1 MRPFLVG
8 PMLLGLAL
16 VFGGCIGS
24 IQTTAIEAAGSG
36 GLKPTQEDKDA
47 GLVGIDRE
55 FKLKDFQIVVVKQFK
70 VTEPELN
77 DEEDKKLAAEMPSY
91 LQAELVR
98 RLRES
103 GLFARVINAS
113 ETDYSPGGDKALVLD
128 GEITRLAPGSR
139 ALRYI
144 VGFGAGRSKA
154 QSEMRFVDAQTS
166 KVLMVTADRSVAA
179 YGIFGGDSRDHL
191 RESFDDMARNLAKFL
206 VRLSKDEA
214 PPKDVP
220 APAPSSPTRR

>member
-1 MRPFLVG
+1 LTFILS
-8 PMLLGLAL
+8 
-16 VFGGCIGS
+16 GCIGA
-24 IQTTAIEAAGSG
+24 IQTTAVEPRGAGE
-36 GLKPTQEDKDA
+36 LKPTQEDKDA
-47 GLVGIDRE
+47 GLVGISRG
-55 FKLKDFQIVVVKQFK
+55 FNLKDYRIALVKLFK

-77 DEEDKKLAAEMPSY
+77 DEEDKKLAAEMPAY

-113 ETDYSPGGDKALVLD
+113 ETDYTQGSEKALVLD

-139 ALRYI
+139 ALRYL

-154 QSEMRFVDAQTS
+154 QSEIRFLDAQTGR
-166 KVLMVTADRSVAA
+166 VLMVTADRSVAA

-191 RESFDDMARNLAKFL
+191 RESFDDMARNVGKFL
-206 VRLSKDEA
+206 VRLSKGEA
-214 PPKDVP
+214 PKKE
-220 APAPSSPTRR
+220 

>member
-1 MRPFLVG
+1 MRARTFIIG
-8 PMLLGLAL
+8 SALLGLTFIL
-16 VFGGCIGS
+16 SGCIGA
-24 IQTTAIEAAGSG
+24 IQTTAVEPRGAGE
-36 GLKPTQEDKDA
+36 LKPTQEDKDA
-47 GLVGIDRE
+47 GLVGISRG
-55 FKLKDFQIVVVKQFK
+55 FNLKDYRIALVKLFK

-77 DEEDKKLAAEMPSY
+77 DEEDKKLAAEMPAY

-113 ETDYSPGGDKALVLD
+113 ETDYTQGSEKALVLD

-139 ALRYI
+139 ALRYL

-154 QSEMRFVDAQTS
+154 QSEIRFLDAQTGR
-166 KVLMVTADRSVAA
+166 VLMVTADRSVAA

-191 RESFDDMARNLAKFL
+191 RESFDDMARNVGKFL
-206 VRLSKDEA
+206 VRLSKGEA
-214 PPKDVP
+214 PKKE
-220 APAPSSPTRR
+220 

>member
-1 MRPFLVG
+1 
-8 PMLLGLAL
+8 MLLGSAL

-24 IQTTAIEAAGSG
+24 IQTTAIDAAGAG

-55 FKLKDFQIVVVKQFK
+55 FNLKDFQIIVVKQFK

-113 ETDYSPGGDKALVLD
+113 ETDYSPGSDKALVLD

-166 KVLMVTADRSVAA
+166 KVFMVTADRSVAA

-206 VRLSKDEA
+206 VRLSKGEA
-214 PPKDVP
+214 PRKDLAP
-220 APAPSSPTRR
+220 PAPSSPTRR

>member
-1 MRPFLVG
+1 MRARTFIIG
-8 PMLLGLAL
+8 SALLGLTFIL
-16 VFGGCIGS
+16 SGCIGA
-24 IQTTAIEAAGSG
+24 IQTTAVEPRGAGE
-36 GLKPTQEDKDA
+36 LKPTQEDKDA
-47 GLVGIDRE
+47 GLVGISRG
-55 FKLKDFQIVVVKQFK
+55 FNLKDYRIALVKLFK

-77 DEEDKKLAAEMPSY
+77 DEEDKKLAAEMPAY

-113 ETDYSPGGDKALVLD
+113 ETDYTQGSEKTLVLD

-139 ALRYI
+139 ALRYL

-154 QSEMRFVDAQTS
+154 QSEMRFLDARTGT
-166 KVLMVTADRSVAA
+166 VLMVTADRSVAA

-191 RESFDDMARNLAKFL
+191 RESFDDMARNVGRFL
-206 VRLSKDEA
+206 VRLNKGEA
-214 PPKDVP
+214 PKKE
-220 APAPSSPTRR
+220 

>member
-139 ALRYI
+139 ALRYV

-154 QSEMRFVDAQTS
+154 QSEMRFVDAQTA

>member
-139 ALRYI
+139 ALRYV

-154 QSEMRFVDAQTS
+154 QSEMRFVDAQTA

-179 YGIFGGDSRDHL
+179 YGIFGGDSRDHF

-206 VRLSKDEA
+206 VRLSKGEA
-214 PPKDVP
+214 PRKDVP
-220 APAPSSPTRR
+220 PPAPSTPT

>member
-1 MRPFLVG
+1 MRARAFIIG
-8 PMLLGLAL
+8 SALLGLTL
-16 VFGGCIGS
+16 ILSGCIGA
-24 IQTTAIEAAGSG
+24 IQTTAVDARGAGD
-36 GLKPTQEDKDA
+36 LKPTQEDKDA
-47 GLVGIDRE
+47 GLVGISRG
-55 FKLKDFQIVVVKQFK
+55 FNVKDYRIVVVKLFK

-77 DEEDKKLAAEMPSY
+77 DEEDKKLAAEMPAY

-113 ETDYSPGGDKALVLD
+113 ETDYTQGSEKTLVLD

-139 ALRYI
+139 ALRYL

-154 QSEMRFVDAQTS
+154 QSEMRFLDARTGT
-166 KVLMVTADRSVAA
+166 VLMVTADRSVAA

-191 RESFDDMARNLAKFL
+191 RESFDDMARNVGRFL
-206 VRLSKDEA
+206 VRLNKGEA
-214 PPKDVP
+214 PKKE
-220 APAPSSPTRR
+220 